1 MIELTKRAKKIIH
14 EISKEEA
21 KKVNSETVN
30 TEHVFLALLS
40 EQDSVAIKI
49 ILNLAVDI
57 DKMRSDIQNF
67 AFNNKN
73 KETNLQTIIE
83 ISTSEAKNLKHNYVG
98 TEHILLS
105 LLKIDSGVSTIF
117 NNYKLN
123 YKLVKNEINR
133 LLNVTQS
140 SPSENTKKTFE
151 QKKEQKTKLFIEEYA
166 RDLTDM
172 AKNSKL
178 DPVIGRE
185 TEIMRVIQ
193 TLSRKTKN
201 NPILVGEAGVG
212 KTAIAEGLALEITRG
227 RVHSSLL
234 NKRVMSLDLGLLLAG
249 TRFRGDFE
257 ERLKRIIEDVQN
269 NEIILFIDEIHT
281 IIGAG
286 GAEGAI
292 DAANI
297 LKPILARGEIQCIG
311 ATTLNE
317 YKKYIE
323 KDPAL
328 ERRFQ
333 KVVVEE
339 PTIENSIRILQ
350 GLKKT
355 YEDYHRVNY
364 NDDALKAAVELSS
377 RYINDRFLPDKA
389 IDIIDEAGAKAKIF
403 FVQRPPQ
410 IEELETELRE
420 LISSKEQMVKS
431 QEYEKA
437 AQLRDLHKDKKQ
449 KLQELITE
457 WENSAQNTRHLID
470 KEMICNIVSQWTG
483 VPVNKIDEKENSKLI
498 NLEDILHERVIGQ
511 DKAIQSVSRAIIRS
525 RTGFK
530 SENRPSGSFVFMGP
544 TGVGKTELAKT
555 ISDFLFNRKNS
566 FYHIN
571 MSEFMEPHS
580 VSKLI
585 GSPPGYVGYED
596 SGQLTEFV
604 RKNPYCVVLLDE
616 IEKAHPSVFNLF
628 LQVME
633 EGTLTDSKG
642 KKVNFK
648 DTILIM
654 TSNIAADQIQRGGRL
669 GFEINSSESDKN
681 KEDMVKDEL
690 KRHFSPEFLN
700 RIDDVIYFQPLK
712 EEEVFQIIDLFIK
725 EFNKKLLIR
734 GITLH
739 VTEEAKKLLLKKGY
753 DKNYGARP
761 LRRVFQREIEDY
773 ISMQSLKIEFHN
785 HLINMDVKENEFDF
799 EIKEE
804 VKENE

>member
-1 MIELTKRAKKIIH
+1 MIELTKRAKKIVN
-14 EISKEEA
+14 ELSKEEA
-21 KKVNSETVN
+21 KKVNSDTVN
-30 TEHVFLALLS
+30 SEHVFLALLS

-49 ILNLAVDI
+49 ILNLSVDI
-57 DKMRSDIQNF
+57 DKMRDDIQRF
-67 AFNNKN
+67 ALANPNREN
-73 KETNLQTIIE
+73 NLQII
-83 ISTSEAKNLKHNYVG
+83 IDASMSEAKNLKHNYVG
-98 TEHILLS
+98 TEHILLAI
-105 LLKIDSGVSTIF
+105 LKTESPLNTVF
-117 NNYKLN
+117 NSYKLT
-123 YKLVKNEINR
+123 YKAVKNEINR
-133 LLNVTQS
+133 LLNVTQTTQPES
-140 SPSENTKKTFE
+140 TKKTFE
-151 QKKEQKTKLFIEEYA
+151 GKKEQKTKLFIEEYA

-227 RVHSSLL
+227 KVHSSLL
-234 NKRVMSLDLGLLLAG
+234 NKRVMSLDIGLLLAG

-257 ERLKRIIEDVQN
+257 ERLKRVIEDVQN

-286 GAEGAI
+286 SAEGAV

-297 LKPILARGEIQCIG
+297 MKPILARGEIQCIG
-311 ATTLNE
+311 ATTHNE
-317 YKKYIE
+317 YRKYFE
-323 KDPAL
+323 KDAAL

-333 KVVVEE
+333 KIVVEE
-339 PTIENSIRILQ
+339 PSIENSIKILQ

-355 YEDYHRVNY
+355 YEDFHKVQYD
-364 NDDALKAAVELSS
+364 DDALEAAVELSS

-389 IDIIDEAGAKAKIF
+389 IDLIDEAGAKAKIF

-410 IEELETELRE
+410 IEELELELKE
-420 LISSKEQMVKS
+420 LANEKELMVKT

-437 AQLRDLHKDKKQ
+437 AQVRDLYKEKKQ
-449 KLQELITE
+449 KMNELILE
-457 WENSAQNTRHLID
+457 WENSTQNSRHRIE
-470 KEMICNIVSQWTG
+470 KEIICNIVSQWTG
-483 VPVNKIDEKENSKLI
+483 IPVNKIDEKENNKLI
-498 NLEDILHERVIGQ
+498 DLEKILHQRVVGQ
-511 DKAIQSVSRAIIRS
+511 NKAIESVSRAIIRS

-555 ISDFLFNRKNS
+555 IGDFLFGKKNS

-585 GSPPGYVGYED
+585 GSPPGYIGYEE

-604 RKNPYCVVLLDE
+604 RKNPYSVVLLDE
-616 IEKAHPSVFNLF
+616 IEKAHPSVFNIF

-633 EGTLTDSKG
+633 EGTLTDGKG
-642 KKVNFK
+642 KKINFK

-654 TSNIAADQIQRGGRL
+654 TSNIAADQIQKGGRM
-669 GFEINSSESDKN
+669 GFEINSKESDSN

-690 KRHFSPEFLN
+690 KKHFSPEFLN

-712 EEEVFQIIDLFIK
+712 EEEIYQIIDLMIND
-725 EFNKKLLIR
+725 FNKKLAIKKLS
-734 GITLH
+734 LN
-739 VTEEAKKLLLKKGY
+739 VTESAKKLLLKKGY

-761 LRRVFQREIEDY
+761 LRRIFQREIEDY
-773 ISMQSLKIEFHN
+773 ISMQSLYVQFNNHLVVMDTESEDKFSFKIEEKK
-785 HLINMDVKENEFDF
+785 DE
-799 EIKEE
+799 
-804 VKENE
+804 

>member
-1 MIELTKRAKKIIH
+1 MIELTKRAKKIIN

-21 KKVNSETVN
+21 KKVNSETIN

-49 ILNLAVDI
+49 ILNLAIDI
-57 DKMRSDIQNF
+57 DKIKNDVQ
-67 AFNNKN
+67 AFCDNNKN
-73 KETNLQTIIE
+73 IENNLQNIIDVS
-83 ISTSEAKNLKHNYVG
+83 ITEAKNLKHNYVG
-98 TEHILLS
+98 TEHILLAI
-105 LLKIDSGVSTIF
+105 LKVESAISYIF
-117 NNYKLN
+117 TNYKLTH
-123 YKLVKNEINR
+123 KMVKNEINR

-140 SPSENTKKTFE
+140 SPNENTKKTFE
-151 QKKEQKTKLFIEEYA
+151 NKKEQKTKLFIEEYA

-185 TEIMRVIQ
+185 SEIMRVIQ

-212 KTAIAEGLALEITRG
+212 KTAIAEGLAMEISRG
-227 RVHSSLL
+227 KVHSSLL

-257 ERLKRIIEDVQN
+257 ERLKRVIEDVQN
-269 NEIILFIDEIHT
+269 NEIIIFIDEIHT

-286 GAEGAI
+286 AAEGAI

-297 LKPILARGEIQCIG
+297 LKPILARGEIQCVG
-311 ATTLNE
+311 ATTHNE

-323 KDPAL
+323 RDAAL

-333 KVVVEE
+333 KIVVEE
-339 PTIENSIRILQ
+339 PSIENSIRILQ

-355 YEDYHRVNY
+355 YEDYHRVVY
-364 NDDALKAAVELSS
+364 TDEALKTAVELSS
-377 RYINDRFLPDKA
+377 RYLNDRFLPDKA
-389 IDIIDEAGAKAKIF
+389 IDIIDEVGAKAKIF
-403 FVQRPPQ
+403 LVQRPPQ
-410 IEELETELRE
+410 IEELEIELKE
-420 LISSKEQMVKS
+420 LAIAKEQMVKT

-437 AQLRDLHKDKKQ
+437 AQARDIYKEKKQ
-449 KLQELITE
+449 KLQELTIE
-457 WENSAQNTRHLID
+457 WENSSQNTRHQID

-483 VPVNKIDEKENSKLI
+483 IPVNKIDEKENNKLLD
-498 NLEDILHERVIGQ
+498 LESILHERVIGQ
-511 DKAIQSVSRAIIRS
+511 DKAIESVSRAIIRS

-580 VSKLI
+580 ISKLI

-604 RKNPYCVVLLDE
+604 RKNPYSVVLLDE

-690 KRHFSPEFLN
+690 KKHFSPEFLN

-712 EEEVFQIIDLFIK
+712 EEEIFKIIDLLIK
-725 EFNKKLLIR
+725 DFNQKLLVR

-753 DKNYGARP
+753 DKSYGARP
-761 LRRVFQREIEDY
+761 LRRVFQREVEDY
-773 ISMQSLKIEFHN
+773 VSMQSLKIEFSN
-785 HLINMDVKENEFDF
+785 HLITMDVKDNQFDF
-799 EIKEE
+799 E

>member
-1 MIELTKRAKKIIH
+1 
-14 EISKEEA
+14 
-21 KKVNSETVN
+21 
-30 TEHVFLALLS
+30 
-40 EQDSVAIKI
+40 
-49 ILNLAVDI
+49 
-57 DKMRSDIQNF
+57 
-67 AFNNKN
+67 
-73 KETNLQTIIE
+73 
-83 ISTSEAKNLKHNYVG
+83 
-98 TEHILLS
+98 
-105 LLKIDSGVSTIF
+105 
-117 NNYKLN
+117 
-123 YKLVKNEINR
+123 
-133 LLNVTQS
+133 
-140 SPSENTKKTFE
+140 
-151 QKKEQKTKLFIEEYA
+151 
-166 RDLTDM
+166 M

-297 LKPILARGEIQCIG
+297 LKPTLARGEIQCIG

-449 KLQELITE
+449 KLQELIAE

-483 VPVNKIDEKENSKLI
+483 VPVNKIDEKENSK
-498 NLEDILHERVIGQ
+498 VC
-511 DKAIQSVSRAIIRS
+511 S
-525 RTGFK
+525 
-530 SENRPSGSFVFMGP
+530 
-544 TGVGKTELAKT
+544 
-555 ISDFLFNRKNS
+555 
-566 FYHIN
+566 
-571 MSEFMEPHS
+571 
-580 VSKLI
+580 
-585 GSPPGYVGYED
+585 
-596 SGQLTEFV
+596 
-604 RKNPYCVVLLDE
+604 
-616 IEKAHPSVFNLF
+616 
-628 LQVME
+628 
-633 EGTLTDSKG
+633 
-642 KKVNFK
+642 
-648 DTILIM
+648 
-654 TSNIAADQIQRGGRL
+654 
-669 GFEINSSESDKN
+669 
-681 KEDMVKDEL
+681 
-690 KRHFSPEFLN
+690 
-700 RIDDVIYFQPLK
+700 
-712 EEEVFQIIDLFIK
+712 
-725 EFNKKLLIR
+725 
-734 GITLH
+734 
-739 VTEEAKKLLLKKGY
+739 
-753 DKNYGARP
+753 
-761 LRRVFQREIEDY
+761 
-773 ISMQSLKIEFHN
+773 
-785 HLINMDVKENEFDF
+785 
-799 EIKEE
+799 
-804 VKENE
+804 

>member
-1 MIELTKRAKKIIH
+1 MIELTKRAKKIVN
-14 EISKEEA
+14 ELSKEEA

-30 TEHVFLALLS
+30 SEHVFLALLS

-49 ILNLAVDI
+49 ILNLSIDI
-57 DKMRSDIQNF
+57 DKMRDDIQKF
-67 AFNNKN
+67 AITNPNRDN
-73 KETNLQTIIE
+73 NLQTIIDA
-83 ISTSEAKNLKHNYVG
+83 SMTEAKNLKHNYVG
-98 TEHILLS
+98 TEHILLAILKTESS
-105 LLKIDSGVSTIF
+105 LNSIF
-117 NNYKLN
+117 NSYKLT
-123 YKLVKNEINR
+123 YKGVKNEINR
-133 LLNVTQS
+133 LLNVTQ
-140 SPSENTKKTFE
+140 PAQSESTKKTFE
-151 QKKEQKTKLFIEEYA
+151 GKKEQKTKLFIEEYA

-212 KTAIAEGLALEITRG
+212 KTAIAEGLALEIIRG
-227 RVHSSLL
+227 KVHSSLL
-234 NKRVMSLDLGLLLAG
+234 NKRVMSLDIGLLLAG

-257 ERLKRIIEDVQN
+257 ERLKRVIEDVQN

-286 GAEGAI
+286 SAEGAV

-297 LKPILARGEIQCIG
+297 MKPILARGEIQCIG
-311 ATTLNE
+311 ATTHNE
-317 YKKYIE
+317 YRKYFE
-323 KDPAL
+323 KDAAL

-333 KVVVEE
+333 KIVVEE
-339 PTIENSIRILQ
+339 PSIENSIKILQ

-355 YEDYHRVNY
+355 YEDFHKVEYT
-364 NDDALKAAVELSS
+364 DEALKAAVELSS

-389 IDIIDEAGAKAKIF
+389 IDLVDEAGAKAKIF

-410 IEELETELRE
+410 IEELELELKE
-420 LISSKEQMVKS
+420 LANEKELMVKS

-437 AQLRDLHKDKKQ
+437 AQVRDLYKEKKQ
-449 KLQELITE
+449 KMNELIIE
-457 WENSAQNTRHLID
+457 WENSTQNNRHKIE
-470 KEMICNIVSQWTG
+470 KEIICNIVSQWTG
-483 VPVNKIDEKENSKLI
+483 VPVNKIDEKENNKLI
-498 NLEDILHERVIGQ
+498 DLEKILHQRVIGQ
-511 DKAIQSVSRAIIRS
+511 NKAIESVSRAIIRS

-555 ISDFLFNRKNS
+555 IGDFLFAKKNS

-580 VSKLI
+580 ISKLI
-585 GSPPGYVGYED
+585 GSPPGYVGYEE
-596 SGQLTEFV
+596 SGQLTDFV
-604 RKNPYCVVLLDE
+604 RKNPYSVVLLDE
-616 IEKAHPSVFNLF
+616 IEKAHPSVFNIF

-642 KKVNFK
+642 KKINFK

-654 TSNIAADQIQRGGRL
+654 TSNIAADQIQKGGRM
-669 GFEINSSESDKN
+669 GFEINSKESESN
-681 KEDMVKDEL
+681 KENMVKDEL
-690 KRHFSPEFLN
+690 KKHFSPEFLN

-712 EEEVFQIIDLFIK
+712 EEEIYQIIDLMIN
-725 EFNKKLLIR
+725 EFNKKLAIKKLN
-734 GITLH
+734 LN
-739 VTEEAKKLLLKKGY
+739 VTETAKRLLLKKGY

-773 ISMQSLKIEFHN
+773 ISMQSLHIEFNDHLVIMDADAEDSFSFKIE
-785 HLINMDVKENEFDF
+785 DKKNE
-799 EIKEE
+799 
-804 VKENE
+804 

>member
-297 LKPILARGEIQCIG
+297 LKPTLARGEIQCIG

-449 KLQELITE
+449 KLQELIAE

-566 FYHIN
+566 FYNIN

-690 KRHFSPEFLN
+690 KKHFSPEFLN

-734 GITLH
+734 GITLN

>member
-1 MIELTKRAKKIIH
+1 MIELTKRAKKIVN
-14 EISKEEA
+14 ELSKEEA
-21 KKVNSETVN
+21 KKVNSDTVN
-30 TEHVFLALLS
+30 SEHVFLALLS

-57 DKMRSDIQNF
+57 DKMRDDIQKF
-67 AFNNKN
+67 AYANPNRDN
-73 KETNLQTIIE
+73 NLQTIIDA
-83 ISTSEAKNLKHNYVG
+83 SMNEAKNLKHNYVG
-98 TEHILLS
+98 TEHILLAILKTESS
-105 LLKIDSGVSTIF
+105 LNSIF
-117 NNYKLN
+117 NAYKLT
-123 YKLVKNEINR
+123 YKGVKNEINR
-133 LLNVTQS
+133 LLNVTQPTQAES
-140 SPSENTKKTFE
+140 TKKTYE
-151 QKKEQKTKLFIEEYA
+151 SKKEQKTKLFIEEYA

-172 AKNSKL
+172 AKNAKL

-212 KTAIAEGLALEITRG
+212 KTAIAEGLALEISRG
-227 RVHSSLL
+227 KVHSSLL
-234 NKRVMSLDLGLLLAG
+234 NKRVMSLDIGLLLAG

-257 ERLKRIIEDVQN
+257 ERLKRVIEDVQN

-286 GAEGAI
+286 SAEGAI

-297 LKPILARGEIQCIG
+297 MKPILARGEIQCIG
-311 ATTLNE
+311 ATTHNE
-317 YKKYIE
+317 YRKYFE
-323 KDPAL
+323 RDAAL

-333 KVVVEE
+333 KIVVEE
-339 PTIENSIRILQ
+339 PSVENSIRILQ

-355 YEDYHRVNY
+355 YEDYHRVEY
-364 NDDALKAAVELSS
+364 TEEALKAAVELSS

-389 IDIIDEAGAKAKIF
+389 IDLIDEAGAKAKIF

-410 IEELETELRE
+410 IEELELELKE
-420 LISSKEQMVKS
+420 LSNEKEQMVKS

-437 AQLRDLHKDKKQ
+437 AQVRDLYKEKKQ
-449 KLQELITE
+449 KMNELILE
-457 WENSAQNTRHLID
+457 WENSTQNNRHRIE
-470 KEMICNIVSQWTG
+470 KEIICNIVSQWTG
-483 VPVNKIDEKENSKLI
+483 VPVNKIDEKENNKLI
-498 NLEDILHERVIGQ
+498 DLEKILHQRVIGQ
-511 DKAIQSVSRAIIRS
+511 DKAVESVSRAIIRS

-555 ISDFLFNRKNS
+555 IGDFLFGKKNS
-566 FYHIN
+566 FYHLN

-585 GSPPGYVGYED
+585 GSPPGYVGYDE

-604 RKNPYCVVLLDE
+604 RKNPYSVVLLDE
-616 IEKAHPSVFNLF
+616 IEKAHPSVFNIF

-642 KKVNFK
+642 KKINFK

-654 TSNIAADQIQRGGRL
+654 TSNIAADQIQKGGRL
-669 GFEINSSESDKN
+669 GFEINSGESESN
-681 KEDMVKDEL
+681 KENLVKDEL
-690 KRHFSPEFLN
+690 KKHFSPEFLN

-712 EEEVFQIIDLFIK
+712 EEEIYQIIDLMIK
-725 EFNKKLLIR
+725 DFNKKLISR
-734 GITLH
+734 SVSIE
-739 VTEEAKKLLLKKGY
+739 VTESAKKLLLKKGY
-753 DKNYGARP
+753 DKSYGARP

-773 ISMQSLKIEFHN
+773 ISMQSLHIEFNN
-785 HLINMDVKENEFDF
+785 HLAVMDTENEDKFTF
-799 EIKEE
+799 VIKEKKDE
-804 VKENE
+804 

>member
-21 KKVNSETVN
+21 KKVNSDFIN

-57 DKMRSDIQNF
+57 DKIKNEVQEF
-67 AFNNKN
+67 TLNNKN
-73 KETNLQTIIE
+73 LENNLQSIIDAS
-83 ISTSEAKNLKHNYVG
+83 IGEAKNLKHNYVG
-98 TEHILLS
+98 TEHILLAI
-105 LLKIDSGVSTIF
+105 LKVESAISYIF
-117 NNYKLN
+117 SAYKLT
-123 YKLVKNEINR
+123 YKAVKNEINR
-133 LLNVTQS
+133 LLNVTHPTQS
-140 SPSENTKKTFE
+140 EQNKKTFE
-151 QKKEQKTKLFIEEYA
+151 AKKEQKTKLFIEEYA

-185 TEIMRVIQ
+185 TEISRVIQ

-212 KTAIAEGLALEITRG
+212 KTAIAEGLAMEITRG

-269 NEIILFIDEIHT
+269 NDIIIFIDEIHT

-297 LKPILARGEIQCIG
+297 LKPILARGEIQCVG
-311 ATTLNE
+311 ATTHNE

-323 KDPAL
+323 RDSAL

-333 KVVVEE
+333 KIIVEE
-339 PTIENSIRILQ
+339 PSVENTIRILQ

-355 YEDYHRVNY
+355 YEDYHKVFY
-364 NDDALKAAVELSS
+364 HDDALKAAVELSS

-403 FVQRPPQ
+403 FVQRPSQ
-410 IEELETELRE
+410 IEELEVELKE
-420 LISSKEQMVKS
+420 LSMAKEQMVKT

-437 AQLRDLHKDKKQ
+437 AQVRDLYKEKKQ
-449 KLQELITE
+449 RMQELIVE
-457 WENSAQNTRHLID
+457 WENSTQNTRHQID

-483 VPVNKIDEKENSKLI
+483 VPVNKIDERENNKLI
-498 NLEDILHERVIGQ
+498 NLEQILHERVIGQ
-511 DKAIQSVSRAIIRS
+511 DKAIESVSRAIIRS

-530 SENRPSGSFVFMGP
+530 NENRPSGSFVFMGP

-571 MSEFMEPHS
+571 MSELMEPHS
-580 VSKLI
+580 ISKLI
-585 GSPPGYVGYED
+585 GSPPGYIGYEE

-604 RKNPYCVVLLDE
+604 RKNPYSVVLLDE

-669 GFEINSSESDKN
+669 GFEINSSENDQN
-681 KEDMVKDEL
+681 KENMVKDEL
-690 KRHFSPEFLN
+690 KKHFSPEFLN

-712 EEEVFQIIDLFIK
+712 EEEILKIIELLIK
-725 EFNKKLLIR
+725 DFNKKLSIR
-734 GITLH
+734 GITLD
-739 VTEEAKKLLLKKGY
+739 VSEEAKKLLLKKGY

-761 LRRVFQREIEDY
+761 LRRVFQREVEDFV
-773 ISMQSLKIEFHN
+773 SMQSLKMEFHN
-785 HLINMDVKENEFDF
+785 HLIMMKAKENNFEF
-799 EIKEE
+799 E

>member
-1 MIELTKRAKKIIH
+1 MIELTKRAKKIVN
-14 EISKEEA
+14 ELSKEEA

-30 TEHVFLALLS
+30 SEHVFLALLS

-49 ILNLAVDI
+49 ILNLSIDI
-57 DKMRSDIQNF
+57 DKMRDDIQKF
-67 AFNNKN
+67 AIANPNRDN
-73 KETNLQTIIE
+73 NLQTIIDA
-83 ISTSEAKNLKHNYVG
+83 SMTEAKNLKHNYVG
-98 TEHILLS
+98 TEHILLAILKTESS
-105 LLKIDSGVSTIF
+105 LNSIF
-117 NNYKLN
+117 NSYKLT
-123 YKLVKNEINR
+123 YKGVKNEINR
-133 LLNVTQS
+133 LLNVTQPAQTES
-140 SPSENTKKTFE
+140 TKKTFE
-151 QKKEQKTKLFIEEYA
+151 GKKEQKTKLFIEEYA

-212 KTAIAEGLALEITRG
+212 KTAIAEGLALEIIRG
-227 RVHSSLL
+227 KVHSSLL
-234 NKRVMSLDLGLLLAG
+234 NKRVMSLDIGLLLAG

-257 ERLKRIIEDVQN
+257 ERLKRVIEDVQN

-286 GAEGAI
+286 SAEGAV

-297 LKPILARGEIQCIG
+297 MKPILARGEIQCIG
-311 ATTLNE
+311 ATTHNE
-317 YKKYIE
+317 YRKYFE
-323 KDPAL
+323 KDAAL

-339 PTIENSIRILQ
+339 PSIENSIKILQ

-355 YEDYHRVNY
+355 YEDFHKVEYT
-364 NDDALKAAVELSS
+364 DEALKAAVELSS

-389 IDIIDEAGAKAKIF
+389 IDLVDEAGAKAKIF

-410 IEELETELRE
+410 IEELELELKE
-420 LISSKEQMVKS
+420 LANEKELMVKS

-437 AQLRDLHKDKKQ
+437 AQVRDLYKEKKQ
-449 KLQELITE
+449 KMNELILE
-457 WENSAQNTRHLID
+457 WENSTQNNRHKIE
-470 KEMICNIVSQWTG
+470 KEIICNIVSQWTG
-483 VPVNKIDEKENSKLI
+483 VPVNKIDEKENNKLI
-498 NLEDILHERVIGQ
+498 DLEKILHQRVIGQ
-511 DKAIQSVSRAIIRS
+511 NKAIESVSRAIIRS

-555 ISDFLFNRKNS
+555 IGDFLFGKKNS

-580 VSKLI
+580 ISKLI
-585 GSPPGYVGYED
+585 GSPPGYVGYEE
-596 SGQLTEFV
+596 SGQLTDFV
-604 RKNPYCVVLLDE
+604 RKNPYSVVLLDE
-616 IEKAHPSVFNLF
+616 IEKAHPSVFNIF

-642 KKVNFK
+642 KKINFK

-654 TSNIAADQIQRGGRL
+654 TSNIAADQIQKGGRM
-669 GFEINSSESDKN
+669 GFEINSKESESN
-681 KEDMVKDEL
+681 KENMVKDEL
-690 KRHFSPEFLN
+690 KKHFSPEFLN

-712 EEEVFQIIDLFIK
+712 EEEIYQIIDLMIN
-725 EFNKKLLIR
+725 EFNKKLAIKKLN
-734 GITLH
+734 LN
-739 VTEEAKKLLLKKGY
+739 VTETAKRLLLKKGY

-773 ISMQSLKIEFHN
+773 ISMQSLHIEFNDHLVIMDAEGEDNFSFKIEEKK
-785 HLINMDVKENEFDF
+785 DE
-799 EIKEE
+799 
-804 VKENE
+804 

>member
-1 MIELTKRAKKIIH
+1 MIELTKRAKKIVN
-14 EISKEEA
+14 ELSKEEA
-21 KKVNSETVN
+21 KKVNSDTIN

-49 ILNLAVDI
+49 IINLSVDI
-57 DKMRSDIQNF
+57 DKIRSDVQKMSF
-67 AFNNKN
+67 SANNKDS
-73 KETNLQTIIE
+73 NLQSIIDGS
-83 ISTSEAKNLKHNYVG
+83 ITEAKSLKHNYVG

-105 LLKIDSGVSTIF
+105 LLKTESQLSSIF
-117 NNYKLN
+117 TSYKLT
-123 YKLVKNEINR
+123 YKSVKNEINR
-133 LLNVTQS
+133 LLNVTQT
-140 SPSENTKKTFE
+140 SPSETNKKSFE
-151 QKKEQKTKLFIEEYA
+151 NKKEQKTKLFIEEYA

-172 AKNSKL
+172 AKNAKL

-193 TLSRKTKN
+193 TISRKTKN

-212 KTAIAEGLALEITRG
+212 KTAIAEGLAMEINRG

-297 LKPILARGEIQCIG
+297 LKPILARGEMQCIG
-311 ATTLNE
+311 ATTHNE

-323 KDPAL
+323 RDSAL

-333 KVVVEE
+333 KIVVEE
-339 PTIENSIRILQ
+339 PNVENSIRILQ

-355 YEDYHRVNY
+355 YEDYHRVYY

-403 FVQRPPQ
+403 LIQKPSQ
-410 IEELETELRE
+410 IEELEIELKE
-420 LISSKEQMVKS
+420 LANAKEQMVKT

-437 AQLRDLHKDKKQ
+437 AQVRDLHKEKKQ
-449 KLQELITE
+449 KLQELIIE
-457 WENSAQNTRHLID
+457 WENSAQNNRHVID

-580 VSKLI
+580 ISKLI

-604 RKNPYCVVLLDE
+604 RKNPYCVILLDE

-690 KRHFSPEFLN
+690 KKHFSPEFLN

-734 GITLH
+734 GITLN

-785 HLINMDVKENEFDF
+785 HLINMDVKENEFHF

>member
-1 MIELTKRAKKIIH
+1 MIELTKRAKKIVN
-14 EISKEEA
+14 ELSKEEA

-30 TEHVFLALLS
+30 SEHVFLALLS

-49 ILNLAVDI
+49 ILNLSVDI
-57 DKMRSDIQNF
+57 DKMRDDIQNF
-67 AFNNKN
+67 AIANPNRDN
-73 KETNLQTIIE
+73 NLQTIIE
-83 ISTSEAKNLKHNYVG
+83 ASMAEAKNLKHNYVG
-98 TEHILLS
+98 TEHILLAI
-105 LLKIDSGVSTIF
+105 LKTESPLNSIF
-117 NNYKLN
+117 NSYKLT
-123 YKLVKNEINR
+123 YKGVKNEINR
-133 LLNVTQS
+133 LLNVTQ
-140 SPSENTKKTFE
+140 PAQSESTKKTFE
-151 QKKEQKTKLFIEEYA
+151 NKKEQKTKLFIEEYA

-212 KTAIAEGLALEITRG
+212 KTAIAEGLALEIIRG
-227 RVHSSLL
+227 KVHSSLL
-234 NKRVMSLDLGLLLAG
+234 NKRVMSLDIGLLLAG

-257 ERLKRIIEDVQN
+257 ERLKRVIEDVQN

-286 GAEGAI
+286 SAEGAV

-297 LKPILARGEIQCIG
+297 MKPILARGEIQCIG
-311 ATTLNE
+311 ATTHNE
-317 YKKYIE
+317 YRKYFE
-323 KDPAL
+323 KDAAL

-339 PTIENSIRILQ
+339 PSIENSIKILQ

-355 YEDYHRVNY
+355 YEDFHKVEYT
-364 NDDALKAAVELSS
+364 DEALKAAVELSS

-389 IDIIDEAGAKAKIF
+389 IDLVDEAGAKAKIF

-410 IEELETELRE
+410 IEELELELKE
-420 LISSKEQMVKS
+420 LANEKEAMVKS

-437 AQLRDLHKDKKQ
+437 AQVRDLYKEKKQ
-449 KLQELITE
+449 KMNELILE
-457 WENSAQNTRHLID
+457 WENSTQNNRHKIE
-470 KEMICNIVSQWTG
+470 KEIICNIVSQWTG
-483 VPVNKIDEKENSKLI
+483 IPVNKIDEKENNKLI
-498 NLEDILHERVIGQ
+498 DLEKILHQRVVGQ
-511 DKAIQSVSRAIIRS
+511 NKAIESVSRAIIRS

-544 TGVGKTELAKT
+544 TGVGKTELAET
-555 ISDFLFNRKNS
+555 IGDFLFGKKNS

-580 VSKLI
+580 ISKLI
-585 GSPPGYVGYED
+585 GSPPGYVGYEE
-596 SGQLTEFV
+596 SGQLTDFV
-604 RKNPYCVVLLDE
+604 RKNPYSVVLLDE
-616 IEKAHPSVFNLF
+616 IEKAHPSVFNIF

-642 KKVNFK
+642 KKINFK

-654 TSNIAADQIQRGGRL
+654 TSNIAADQIQKGGRM
-669 GFEINSSESDKN
+669 GFEINSKESESN
-681 KEDMVKDEL
+681 KENMVKDEL
-690 KRHFSPEFLN
+690 KKHFSPEFLN

-712 EEEVFQIIDLFIK
+712 EEEIYQIIDLMIN
-725 EFNKKLLIR
+725 EFNKKLAIKKLK
-734 GITLH
+734 LS
-739 VTEEAKKLLLKKGY
+739 VSESAKRLLLKKGY

-773 ISMQSLKIEFHN
+773 ISMQSLHIEFN
-785 HLINMDVKENEFDF
+785 DHLVVMDTEDEDKFSF
-799 EIKEE
+799 KIKERE
-804 VKENE
+804 DE

>member
-1 MIELTKRAKKIIH
+1 MIELTKRAKKIVH
-14 EISKEEA
+14 DLSKEEA

-30 TEHVFLALLS
+30 IEHVFLALLS

-49 ILNLAVDI
+49 IINLSIDI
-57 DKMRSDIQNF
+57 EKMRNDIQRF
-67 AFNNKN
+67 AINNPN
-73 KETNLQTIIE
+73 RENSLQTIIDA
-83 ISTSEAKNLKHNYVG
+83 SMSEAKNLKHNYVG
-98 TEHILLS
+98 TEHILLAI
-105 LLKIDSGVSTIF
+105 LKADSPLSSIF
-117 NNYKLN
+117 NTYKLT
-123 YKLVKNEINR
+123 YKTVKNEINR
-133 LLNVTQS
+133 LLNVTQ
-140 SPSENTKKTFE
+140 PSQHESTKKNFDN
-151 QKKEQKTKLFIEEYA
+151 KKEQKNKLFIEEYA

-212 KTAIAEGLALEITRG
+212 KTAIAEGLAIEISRG
-227 RVHSSLL
+227 KVHSSLL
-234 NKRVMSLDLGLLLAG
+234 NKRVMSLDVGLLIAG

-257 ERLKRIIEDVQN
+257 ERLKRVIEDVQN

-286 GAEGAI
+286 SAEGAM

-297 LKPILARGEIQCIG
+297 MKPILARGEIQCIG
-311 ATTLNE
+311 ATTHNE
-317 YKKYIE
+317 YRKYFE
-323 KDPAL
+323 KDAAL

-333 KVVVEE
+333 KIVVDE
-339 PTIENSIRILQ
+339 PSIENSIRILQ

-355 YEDYHRVNY
+355 YEDYHRVEY
-364 NDDALKAAVELSS
+364 EEEALKAAVELSS

-403 FVQRPPQ
+403 FVQKPSQ
-410 IEELETELRE
+410 IEELEMELRE
-420 LISSKEQMVKS
+420 LVLTKEQMVKG

-437 AQLRDLHKDKKQ
+437 AQIRDLHKEKKQ
-449 KLQELITE
+449 RLNEMISE
-457 WENSAQNTRHLID
+457 WETSTLNNRHKID
-470 KEMICNIVSQWTG
+470 KEIISAIVSQWTG
-483 VPVNKIDEKENSKLI
+483 VPLNKIDEKENKNLL
-498 NLEDILHERVIGQ
+498 NLENILHKRVIGQ
-511 DKAIQSVSRAIIRS
+511 DKAIESVSRAIIRS

-555 ISDFLFNRKNS
+555 ISDFLFGKKNS
-566 FYHIN
+566 FYHLN

-580 VSKLI
+580 ISKMI
-585 GSPPGYVGYED
+585 GSPPGYVGYEE

-604 RKNPYCVVLLDE
+604 RKNPYSVILLDE

-633 EGTLTDSKG
+633 EGSLTDSKG
-642 KKVNFK
+642 KKINFK

-654 TSNIAADQIQRGGRL
+654 TSNIAADQIQKGGRL
-669 GFEINSSESDKN
+669 GFEITTTDSQNN
-681 KEDMVKDEL
+681 KEEIVKDEL
-690 KRHFSPEFLN
+690 KKHFSPEFLN

-712 EEEVFQIIDLFIK
+712 EEEIYQIIDLMIN
-725 EFNKKLLIR
+725 EFNKKLEDRNLKIE
-734 GITLH
+734 IT
-739 VTEEAKKLLLKKGY
+739 EKAKQLLLKKGY
-753 DKNYGARP
+753 DKNLGARP
-761 LRRVFQREIEDY
+761 LRRIFQREVEDY
-773 ISMQSLKIEFHN
+773 VSMQSLQMEFNN
-785 HLINMDVKENEFDF
+785 HMVTMDV
-799 EIKEE
+799 EE
-804 VKENE
+804 EKFKFTVKKNA

>member
-1 MIELTKRAKKIIH
+1 MIELTKRAKKIIN

-21 KKVNSETVN
+21 KKVNSETIN

-49 ILNLAVDI
+49 ILNLAIDI
-57 DKMRSDIQNF
+57 DKIKNDVQ
-67 AFNNKN
+67 AFCDNNKN
-73 KETNLQTIIE
+73 IENNLQNIIDVS
-83 ISTSEAKNLKHNYVG
+83 ITEAKNLKHNYVG
-98 TEHILLS
+98 TEHILLAI
-105 LLKIDSGVSTIF
+105 LKVESAISYIF
-117 NNYKLN
+117 TNYKLTH
-123 YKLVKNEINR
+123 KMVKNEINR

-140 SPSENTKKTFE
+140 SPNENTKKTFE
-151 QKKEQKTKLFIEEYA
+151 NKKEQKTKLFIEEYA

-185 TEIMRVIQ
+185 SEIMRVIQ

-212 KTAIAEGLALEITRG
+212 KTAIAEGLAMEISRG
-227 RVHSSLL
+227 KVHSSLL

-257 ERLKRIIEDVQN
+257 ERLKRVIEDVQN
-269 NEIILFIDEIHT
+269 NEIIIFIDEIHT

-286 GAEGAI
+286 AAEGAI

-297 LKPILARGEIQCIG
+297 LKPILARGEIQCVG
-311 ATTLNE
+311 ATTHNE

-323 KDPAL
+323 RDAAL

-333 KVVVEE
+333 KIVVEE
-339 PTIENSIRILQ
+339 PSIENSIRILQ

-355 YEDYHRVNY
+355 YEDYHRVVY
-364 NDDALKAAVELSS
+364 TDEALKTAVELSS
-377 RYINDRFLPDKA
+377 RYLNDRFLPDKA
-389 IDIIDEAGAKAKIF
+389 IDIIDEVGAKAKIF
-403 FVQRPPQ
+403 LVQRPPQ
-410 IEELETELRE
+410 IEELEIELKE
-420 LISSKEQMVKS
+420 LAIAKEQMVKT

-437 AQLRDLHKDKKQ
+437 AQARDIYKEKKQ
-449 KLQELITE
+449 KLQELTIE
-457 WENSAQNTRHLID
+457 WENSSQNTRHQID

-483 VPVNKIDEKENSKLI
+483 IPVNKIDEKENNKLLD
-498 NLEDILHERVIGQ
+498 LESILHERVIGQ
-511 DKAIQSVSRAIIRS
+511 DKAIESVSRAIIRS

-604 RKNPYCVVLLDE
+604 RKNPYSVVLLDE

-690 KRHFSPEFLN
+690 KKHFSPEFLN

-712 EEEVFQIIDLFIK
+712 EEEIFKIIDLLIK
-725 EFNKKLLIR
+725 DFNQKLLVR
-734 GITLH
+734 GITLR

-753 DKNYGARP
+753 DKSYGARP
-761 LRRVFQREIEDY
+761 LRRVFQREVEDY
-773 ISMQSLKIEFHN
+773 VSMQSLKIEFSD
-785 HLINMDVKENEFDF
+785 HLITMDVKDNQFDF
-799 EIKEE
+799 E

>member
-1 MIELTKRAKKIIH
+1 MIELTKRAKKIVN
-14 EISKEEA
+14 ELSKEEA
-21 KKVNSETVN
+21 KKVNSDTVN
-30 TEHVFLALLS
+30 SEHVFLALLS

-49 ILNLAVDI
+49 ILNLAIDI
-57 DKMRSDIQNF
+57 DKMRDDIQKF
-67 AFNNKN
+67 AIANPNRDN
-73 KETNLQTIIE
+73 NLQAIIDA
-83 ISTSEAKNLKHNYVG
+83 SMSEAKNLKHNYVG
-98 TEHILLS
+98 TEHILLAI
-105 LLKIDSGVSTIF
+105 LKTESVLSSIF
-117 NNYKLN
+117 SSHKLTYKG
-123 YKLVKNEINR
+123 VKNEINR
-133 LLNVTQS
+133 LLNVTQ
-140 SPSENTKKTFE
+140 PTQSESTKKTFE
-151 QKKEQKTKLFIEEYA
+151 NKKEQKTKLFIEEYA

-212 KTAIAEGLALEITRG
+212 KTAIAEGLALEIIRG
-227 RVHSSLL
+227 KVHSSLL
-234 NKRVMSLDLGLLLAG
+234 NKRVMSLDIGLLLAG

-257 ERLKRIIEDVQN
+257 ERLKRVIEDVQN

-286 GAEGAI
+286 SAEGAV

-297 LKPILARGEIQCIG
+297 MKPILARGEIQCIG
-311 ATTLNE
+311 ATTHNE
-317 YKKYIE
+317 YRKYFE
-323 KDPAL
+323 KDAAL

-333 KVVVEE
+333 KIVVEE
-339 PTIENSIRILQ
+339 PSVENSIKILQ

-355 YEDYHRVNY
+355 YEDFHKVEYTS
-364 NDDALKAAVELSS
+364 DALEAAVELSS

-389 IDIIDEAGAKAKIF
+389 IDLIDEAGAKAKIF

-410 IEELETELRE
+410 IEELELELKE
-420 LISSKEQMVKS
+420 LANEKEVMVKS

-437 AQLRDLHKDKKQ
+437 AQVRDLYKEKKQ
-449 KLQELITE
+449 KMNELILE
-457 WENSAQNTRHLID
+457 WENSTQNNRHKIE
-470 KEMICNIVSQWTG
+470 KEIICNIVSQWTG
-483 VPVNKIDEKENSKLI
+483 IPVNKIDEKENNKLI
-498 NLEDILHERVIGQ
+498 DLEKILHQRVVGQ
-511 DKAIQSVSRAIIRS
+511 NKAIESVSRAIIRS

-555 ISDFLFNRKNS
+555 IGDFLFGKKNS

-580 VSKLI
+580 ISKLI
-585 GSPPGYVGYED
+585 GSPPGYVGYEE
-596 SGQLTEFV
+596 SGQLTDFV
-604 RKNPYCVVLLDE
+604 RKNPYSVVLLDE
-616 IEKAHPSVFNLF
+616 IEKAHPSVFNIF

-642 KKVNFK
+642 KKINFK

-654 TSNIAADQIQRGGRL
+654 TSNIAADQIQKGGRM
-669 GFEINSSESDKN
+669 GFEINSKETESN
-681 KEDMVKDEL
+681 KENMVKDEL
-690 KRHFSPEFLN
+690 KKHFSPEFLN

-712 EEEVFQIIDLFIK
+712 EEEIYQIIDLMIN
-725 EFNKKLLIR
+725 EFNKKLAIKKLK
-734 GITLH
+734 LS
-739 VTEEAKKLLLKKGY
+739 VSESAKRLLLKKGY

-773 ISMQSLKIEFHN
+773 ISMQSLHIEFN
-785 HLINMDVKENEFDF
+785 DHLIIMDTEDEDKFSF
-799 EIKEE
+799 KIKERE
-804 VKENE
+804 DE

>member
-1 MIELTKRAKKIIH
+1 MIELTKRAKKIIN

-21 KKVNSETVN
+21 KKVNSETIN

-49 ILNLAVDI
+49 ILNLAIDI
-57 DKMRSDIQNF
+57 DKIKNDVQ
-67 AFNNKN
+67 AFCDNNKN
-73 KETNLQTIIE
+73 IENNLQNIIDVS
-83 ISTSEAKNLKHNYVG
+83 ITEAKNLKHNYVG
-98 TEHILLS
+98 TEHILLAI
-105 LLKIDSGVSTIF
+105 LKVESAISYIF
-117 NNYKLN
+117 TNYKLTH
-123 YKLVKNEINR
+123 KMVKNEINR

-140 SPSENTKKTFE
+140 SPNENPKKTFE
-151 QKKEQKTKLFIEEYA
+151 NKKEQKTKLFIEEYA

-185 TEIMRVIQ
+185 SEIMRVIQ

-212 KTAIAEGLALEITRG
+212 KTAIAEGLAMEISRG
-227 RVHSSLL
+227 KVHSSLL

-257 ERLKRIIEDVQN
+257 ERLKRVIEDVQN
-269 NEIILFIDEIHT
+269 NEIIIFIDEIHT

-286 GAEGAI
+286 AAEGAI

-297 LKPILARGEIQCIG
+297 LKPILARGEIQCVG
-311 ATTLNE
+311 ATTHNE

-323 KDPAL
+323 RDAAL

-333 KVVVEE
+333 KIVVEE
-339 PTIENSIRILQ
+339 PSIENSIRILQ

-355 YEDYHRVNY
+355 YEDYHRVVY
-364 NDDALKAAVELSS
+364 TDEALKTAVELSS
-377 RYINDRFLPDKA
+377 RYLNDRFLPDKA
-389 IDIIDEAGAKAKIF
+389 IDIIDEVGAKAKIF
-403 FVQRPPQ
+403 LVQRPPQ
-410 IEELETELRE
+410 IEELEIELKE
-420 LISSKEQMVKS
+420 LAIAKEQMVKT

-437 AQLRDLHKDKKQ
+437 AQARDIYKEKKQ
-449 KLQELITE
+449 KLQELTIE
-457 WENSAQNTRHLID
+457 WENSSQNTRHQID

-483 VPVNKIDEKENSKLI
+483 IPVNKIDEKENNKLLD
-498 NLEDILHERVIGQ
+498 LESILHERVIGQ
-511 DKAIQSVSRAIIRS
+511 DKAIESVSRAIIRS

-580 VSKLI
+580 ISKLI

-604 RKNPYCVVLLDE
+604 RKNPYSVVLLDE

-690 KRHFSPEFLN
+690 KKHFSPEFLN

-712 EEEVFQIIDLFIK
+712 EEEIFKIIDLLIK
-725 EFNKKLLIR
+725 DFNQKLLVR
-734 GITLH
+734 GITLR

-753 DKNYGARP
+753 DKSYGARP
-761 LRRVFQREIEDY
+761 LRRVFQREVEDY
-773 ISMQSLKIEFHN
+773 VSMQSLKIEFSN
-785 HLINMDVKENEFDF
+785 HLITMDVKDNQFDF
-799 EIKEE
+799 E